1 MRYLSYLEGEP
12 TLESYRLC
20 HAPRPNLAPV
30 FICPFVVL
38 TNERGEMFNA
48 MRGVQGQ
55 TKGTVMNMGI
65 YRLNGELDDQCP
77 MHVPW
82 EDAPVSEPYYVV
94 EDRDA
99 VSYVGS
105 AFRLDWGVDTYRW
118 EDGGGRLQLEAKR
131 LGQVA
136 TFWVPEQEGYDHP
149 QMLRSHLGKAIG
161 HARRRACR
169 GPVHARLHLQPPG
182 RDVDRHGH
190 ADEAAQALAQL
201 ARRVRGRNPRGRLC
215 VERSPRPRFRGRSPL
230 RRRPL
235 DSPLR
240 CRDADAAHAS
250 WRRLSRDSGARRHDG
265 RASPARRHRLAAAH
279 LRHRHLCPRREKA
292 IAKSWNYTESFPLNW
307 QGVADYQ
314 AAHTAS
320 TAGGRRSSG

>member
-55 TKGTVMNMGI
+55 SKGTVMNMGI
-65 YRLNGELDDQCP
+65 YRLNGELDEQCP

-82 EDAPVSEPYYVV
+82 AEAPVSEPYYVV

-99 VSYVGS
+99 VSFVGN

-118 EDGGGRLQLEAKR
+118 EDGGGRLQLEAQAAR
-131 LGQVA
+131 SGGDVLGA
-136 TFWVPEQEGYDHP
+136 RAGG
-149 QMLRSHLGKAIG
+149 LRPSADAAQPPRQGDR

-169 GPVHARLHLQPPG
+169 GPLHARLHLQPAG
-182 RDVDRHGH
+182 RDVDRHGD
-190 ADEAAQALAQL
+190 ADEAPQALAQL
-201 ARRVRGRNPRGRLC
+201 ARRVRGRHRSRAAMRGT
-215 VERSPRPRFRGRSPL
+215 
-230 RRRPL
+230 
-235 DSPLR
+235 
-240 CRDADAAHAS
+240 A
-250 WRRLSRDSGARRHDG
+250 G
-265 RASPARRHRLAAAH
+265 RASGSPPRTTSSTAARPPARM
-279 LRHRHLCPRREKA
+279 P
-292 IAKSWNYTESFPLNW
+292 
-307 QGVADYQ
+307 
-314 AAHTAS
+314 
-320 TAGGRRSSG
+320 